1 MTEQYFQLRE
11 GNIDKLISPYVTDDG
26 KNLTTLQVL
35 DLLNQQHELIGSY
48 ENRIH
53 ELRNE
58 KKELEKEKNMFKDE
72 LESILSY
79 PDEYS
84 LKGEWNKYLSI
95 HDVRD
100 GSDVFLTPTM
110 IVDRL
115 NGLSK
120 ENKRLVDENWKL
132 KRANQDLHRIESR
145 LRVIIRENGI
155 NLLRDD

>member
-1 MTEQYFQLRE
+1 MSESYFKLKE
-11 GNIDKLISPYVTDDG
+11 GTLNEVISPYVTDDG
-26 KNLTTLQVL
+26 KPLLTLEVL
-35 DLLNQQHELIGSY
+35 DLLNQQRELIGSC

-58 KKELEKEKNMFKDE
+58 KKELEKEKNMFKEE